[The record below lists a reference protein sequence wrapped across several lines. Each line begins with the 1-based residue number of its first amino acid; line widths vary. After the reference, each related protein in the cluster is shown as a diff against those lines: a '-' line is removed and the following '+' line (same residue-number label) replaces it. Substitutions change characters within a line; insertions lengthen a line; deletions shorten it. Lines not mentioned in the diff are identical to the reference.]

1 MRRRAR
7 SSRRWL
13 CALDPHPV
21 RSKLSD
27 MKASEV
33 MVADPHV
40 AVAGAMASEVAIML
54 KTRNISVVPVV
65 DDHRTRRF
73 LGTLSDRD
81 LVTRCLAEGK
91 HPWHTRADSLMRT
104 NSPVV
109 RPDQELTGYQVRMDL
124 DSNESHLRPTITVVD
139 GGGLV
144 VGFISHPEQI
154 AGVEIVWG

>member
-1 MRRRAR
+1 
-7 SSRRWL
+7 
-13 CALDPHPV
+13 
-21 RSKLSD
+21 
-27 MKASEV
+27 
-33 MVADPHV
+33 V

-65 DDHRTRRF
+65 DDHRTRKF

-104 NSPVV
+104 RSSVAQV
-109 RPDQELTGYQVRMDL
+109 DQELDGFQVRMDL
-124 DSNESHLRPTITVVD
+124 DPSDSHLRPTITVVD
-139 GGGLV
+139 TDGRV

-154 AGVEIVWG
+154 AGVQIIWAE

>member
-1 MRRRAR
+1 
-7 SSRRWL
+7 
-13 CALDPHPV
+13 
-21 RSKLSD
+21 
-27 MKASEV
+27 MKASEA

-40 AVAGAMASEVAIML
+40 AVAGAMASEVAIMF

-73 LGTLSDRD
+73 LGKLSDRD

-109 RPDQELTGYQVRMDL
+109 RADQELDGYQVRMDL
-124 DSNESHLRPTITVVD
+124 EPNESHLRPTITVVD
-139 GGGLV
+139 DDRRV
-144 VGFISHPEQI
+144 IGFISHPEQV
-154 AGVEIVWG
+154 AGVEIVWGLAQRRGGAEARWPRH

>member
-1 MRRRAR
+1 
-7 SSRRWL
+7 
-13 CALDPHPV
+13 
-21 RSKLSD
+21 
-27 MKASEV
+27 MKAKDA
-33 MVADPHV
+33 MVPDPHV
-40 AVAGAMASEVAIML
+40 AVAGTMASEVAIML

-104 NSPVV
+104 RSSVAQPEQ
-109 RPDQELTGYQVRMDL
+109 DLDGFQVRMDL
-124 DSNESHLRPTITVVD
+124 DPSDSHLRPTITVVD
-139 GGGLV
+139 TDGRV

-154 AGVEIVWG
+154 AGVQIIWGE

>member
-1 MRRRAR
+1 
-7 SSRRWL
+7 
-13 CALDPHPV
+13 
-21 RSKLSD
+21 
-27 MKASEV
+27 MKAQDA
-33 MVADPHV
+33 MVPDPHV

-65 DDHRTRRF
+65 DDHRTRKF

-104 NSPVV
+104 RSAVA
-109 RPDQELTGYQVRMDL
+109 RLDQELDGFQVRMDL
-124 DSNESHLRPTITVVD
+124 DPSDSHLRPTITVVD
-139 GGGLV
+139 ADGRV

-154 AGVEIVWG
+154 AGVQIVWAE

>member
-1 MRRRAR
+1 
-7 SSRRWL
+7 
-13 CALDPHPV
+13 
-21 RSKLSD
+21 
-27 MKASEV
+27 MKAKDA
-33 MVADPHV
+33 MVPDPHV

-91 HPWHTRADSLMRT
+91 HPWHTRADSLLRT
-104 NSPVV
+104 RSPVAQ
-109 RPDQELTGYQVRMDL
+109 PEQELDGFQVRMDL
-124 DSNESHLRPTITVVD
+124 DPSDSHLRPTITVVD
-139 GGGLV
+139 ADGRV

-154 AGVEIVWG
+154 EGVQIIWGE